1 MLTEQKYLAM
11 VDKKGS
17 QVQLLKLTQEKKFS
31 VLSPSPIDHRR
42 DKNSASIWDNMKNS
56 STVMH

>member
-1 MLTEQKYLAM
+1 M